1 MRKYILVV
9 LTFMM
14 FACTLGQKDA
24 KQTKSEP
31 PAPTSVSIV
40 PIAPTAV
47 PPTNPS
53 AVATSPTT
61 QPTNALTATRVP
73 LNAIPAARL
82 ALLARGVNLTQWYKV
97 TTGPTPFSNYY
108 SDNDLKT
115 IRALGFTDVR
125 LAVPLSVLF
134 QPDQPAVPNPQQLA
148 YLDDAINQILANGLA
163 VIVDMHAAG
172 TATNANEA
180 IKNEIETNASVAN
193 GYVTF
198 WSALAQH
205 LNRYDPD
212 MVFLELLNEPDYEND
227 PQQWIDLQNR
237 LVAAIRVQA
246 PADTIVAT
254 GPVTPIGGL
263 LKLTPAA
270 DPNVIYTFHFYEPFT
285 FTAQGKADVP
295 DLAPLKD
302 LPYPWSSTPC
312 AAAIAALTNADA
324 QKTAQQYCNEKW
336 DETKLDADVQKAANW
351 AHQNNAHVFVG
362 EFGADSRSEVPADR
376 VQWFTDVHNIWQK
389 YQIPWTLWGYDDTHG
404 LDRQVTPQ
412 GTISLD
418 MSVVNA
424 LQLNTGALK

>member
-1 MRKYILVV
+1 MKKYILLV
-9 LTFMM
+9 LAFMM
-14 FACTLGQKDA
+14 FACTLGQRDT

-31 PAPTSVSIV
+31 PAPTSVSTV

-47 PPTNPS
+47 PPANLS
-53 AVATSPTT
+53 ALTTVPTSQAANTS
-61 QPTNALTATRVP
+61 TATRVP

-97 TTGPTPFSNYY
+97 TSPTPFSNFYT
-108 SDNDLKT
+108 DNDLKT

-134 QPDQPAVPNPQQLA
+134 QPDQPAVPNPQELV
-148 YLDDAINQILANGLA
+148 YLDNAINQILANGLA

-172 TATNANEA
+172 TATDANEA
-180 IKNEIETNASVAN
+180 IKNEIETNPTVAN

-205 LNRYDPD
+205 LNQYDPD
-212 MVFLELLNEPDYEND
+212 VVFLEILNEPDYEND
-227 PQQWIDLQNR
+227 PEQWIDLQNR
-237 LVAAIRVQA
+237 LVTAIRVQA
-246 PADTIVAT
+246 PANTIVAT

-285 FTAQGKADVP
+285 FTAQGKADVS
-295 DLAPLKD
+295 DLASLKD

-312 AAAIAALTNADA
+312 DTAIAALINADA
-324 QKTAQQYCNEKW
+324 KKTAQQYCNEKW
-336 DETKLDADVQKAANW
+336 DATKLDADVQQAANW
-351 AHQNNAHVFVG
+351 AHQNHVQIFVG
-362 EFGADSRSEVPADR
+362 EFGADSRAEVPADR
-376 VQWFTDVHNIWQK
+376 VQWFEDVYNIWQK

-412 GTISLD
+412 GNISLD

-424 LQLNTGALK
+424 LQLNAASLK

>member
-1 MRKYILVV
+1 MV
-9 LTFMM
+9 LM
-14 FACTLGQKDA
+14 FACTLGQRNA
-24 KQTKSEP
+24 KQTKSQAP
-31 PAPTSVSIV
+31 TPTSVSTI

-53 AVATSPTT
+53 AVASVPTT
-61 QPTNALTATRVP
+61 QPTNVPTATRVP

-82 ALLARGVNLTQWYKV
+82 ALLARGVDLTQWYKV

-108 SDNDLKT
+108 TDNDLKT

-134 QPDQPAVPNPQQLA
+134 QPDQSDLPNPQELA
-148 YLDDAINQILANGLA
+148 YLDEAINQILANGLA

-172 TATNANEA
+172 NKATDATEM

-193 GYVTF
+193 DYVTF

-205 LNRYDPD
+205 LNQYDPN
-212 MVFLELLNEPDYEND
+212 MVFLEILNEPDYEKD

-237 LVAAIRVQA
+237 LVTAIRAGA

-263 LKLTPAA
+263 LQLKPVA

-295 DLAPLKD
+295 DLASLKD

-312 AAAIAALTNADA
+312 ATAIAALTNADA
-324 QKTAQQYCNEKW
+324 KKTAQEYCNEQW
-336 DETKLDADVQKAANW
+336 DAAKLDTDVQKAANW

-376 VQWFTDVHNIWQK
+376 VQWFEDVYNIWQK

-412 GTISLD
+412 GNISLD

-424 LQLNTGALK
+424 LQLNASSLK

>member
-1 MRKYILVV
+1 MRKYILVI

-40 PIAPTAV
+40 SIAPTAV
-47 PPTNPS
+47 PQNNIPS
-53 AVATSPTT
+53 LATSPTP
-61 QPTNALTATRVP
+61 QPTNVLTSTRVP
-73 LNAIPAARL
+73 LNAIPATRL

-97 TTGPTPFSNYY
+97 TSPTPFSNFYT
-108 SDNDLKT
+108 DNDLKT
-115 IRALGFTDVR
+115 IRALGFTDIR
-125 LAVPLSVLF
+125 LAVPLSILF

-163 VIVDMHAAG
+163 VIVDMHAADG
-172 TATNANEA
+172 KTAA
-180 IKNEIETNASVAN
+180 IKNEIETNTTVAN

-198 WSALAQH
+198 WSVLAQH
-205 LNRYDPD
+205 LNQYDPD
-212 MVFLELLNEPDYEND
+212 MVFLEILNEPDYSND
-227 PQQWIDLQNR
+227 PQQWIDLQNK
-237 LVAAIRVQA
+237 LVTAIRAQA

-254 GPVTPIGGL
+254 GPVTPINGL
-263 LKLTPAA
+263 VKLTPVN

-312 AAAIAALTNADA
+312 AAAIASLTNADA
-324 QKTAQQYCNEKW
+324 QKTAQQYCSEKW
-336 DETKLDADVQKAANW
+336 DATKLDADVQKAANW
-351 AHQNNAHVFVG
+351 ANQNHAHVFVG
-362 EFGADSRSEVPADR
+362 EFGADSRSESPADR
-376 VQWFTDVHNIWQK
+376 LQWFEDIYNIWQK

-424 LQLNTGALK
+424 LQLNAAALK